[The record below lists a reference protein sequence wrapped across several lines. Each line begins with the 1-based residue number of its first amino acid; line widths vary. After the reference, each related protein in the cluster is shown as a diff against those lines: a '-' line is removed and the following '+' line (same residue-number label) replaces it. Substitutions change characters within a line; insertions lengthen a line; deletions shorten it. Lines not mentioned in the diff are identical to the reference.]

1 VRDFA
6 KLGLHFL
13 VAAVVSFKAGG
24 NPTPRMGS
32 HLAGELSPHATSRKE
47 VHHKK
52 KTIFFR
58 GREIRSSKP
67 RAAEYWK
74 RQRLLHFLSFM
85 LLLIDRAR
93 CDAYLPRD
101 IPRRTT

>member
-1 VRDFA
+1 MWETTRRTGHIIFKKIWGGSVERSVLAGPWVRDFA

-32 HLAGELSPHATSRKE
+32 HLAGELSPHASSRKE

-52 KTIFFR
+52 NNFIQGSRNKV
-58 GREIRSSKP
+58 
-67 RAAEYWK
+67 
-74 RQRLLHFLSFM
+74 L
-85 LLLIDRAR
+85 
-93 CDAYLPRD
+93 
-101 IPRRTT
+101 